1 MVDHRSQGHPASRYE
16 HQARRNDQGPKPSDF
31 IKASGHQRRAEK
43 AGHMTAADQAG
54 PNVKK
59 ALPTGPST
67 YDGFRRNVVAPG
79 PGSTALSLLRKT
91 GIISPVFGKGKEPSP
106 CSIRARAGPAKPDR
120 ILVRRRRLRQ
130 NASRA
135 FERIRAS
142 ADREIMLV

>member
-1 MVDHRSQGHPASRYE
+1 MVDHRSQGHPASRHE

-67 YDGFRRNVVAPG
+67 YDGSKSLSFIEQSNDSLGLASHRMGAGSDASTQFKKCADAFEEADPADRRKH
-79 PGSTALSLLRKT
+79 TR
-91 GIISPVFGKGKEPSP
+91 IWISESG
-106 CSIRARAGPAKPDR
+106 A
-120 ILVRRRRLRQ
+120 RRRQQYRSGRPW
-130 NASRA
+130 AS
-135 FERIRAS
+135 
-142 ADREIMLV
+142 

>member
-1 MVDHRSQGHPASRYE
+1 MVDHRSQGHPASRHE

-67 YDGFRRNVVAPG
+67 YDGEWAD
-79 PGSTALSLLRKT
+79 L
-91 GIISPVFGKGKEPSP
+91 IS
-106 CSIRARAGPAKPDR
+106 
-120 ILVRRRRLRQ
+120 
-130 NASRA
+130 SRS
-135 FERIRAS
+135 S
-142 ADREIMLV
+142 ADLEPVEQLVHCEKHER

>member
-1 MVDHRSQGHPASRYE
+1 MVDHRSQGHPASRHE

-67 YDGFRRNVVAPG
+67 YDGFEKMESGLN
-79 PGSTALSLLRKT
+79 
-91 GIISPVFGKGKEPSP
+91 
-106 CSIRARAGPAKPDR
+106 ARAVDFAKFGMLYLHGGVWR
-120 ILVRRRRLRQ
+120 G
-130 NASRA
+130 
-135 FERIRAS
+135 
-142 ADREIMLV
+142 REIVPPAWVQASTRHNPSVAGPSTSPPGEEWARA